1 MNLVGI
7 KSSSL
12 PDWLPRLSRARCWRR
27 CCLFSKRATSARLRW
42 VNVAVKSM
50 SLRRSRVSARA
61 SEMLR
66 AASLL
71 SPGWCA
77 PLRRLNLAI

>member
-50 SLRRSRVSARA
+50 SLRRSARVGEGERSAAGSVAAVAR
-61 SEMLR
+61 LVR
-66 AASLL
+66 AA
-71 SPGWCA
+71 P
-77 PLRRLNLAI
+77 PP